1 MNIGII
7 GAGRVGVASAFAIA
21 ESKVAEEILLIDV
34 NKELAEGEA
43 EDISQG
49 MDITKTLARAGDY
62 PELADKGL
70 VIITAGLRRKPEE
83 SRLDLIKK
91 NACLM
96 EEIVGSI
103 KQYNKHCIIFVV
115 TNPVDVLT
123 YFTLKL
129 SGFPA
134 NKVFGLGTYL
144 DTVRLRSFLIREGL
158 NPEAMVIGEHGD
170 SMVFLGDI
178 PDQIAERTR
187 RAGAEMI
194 KKKGGA
200 GWAVGLAVADV
211 VKAIVRDEKSIF
223 PLTSLIND
231 WNGLSG
237 LCISVPVEVASSGI
251 ISYPEISLTE
261 EERERFL
268 HSYNV
273 INSTLANLQISLR
286 YKG

>member
-1 MNIGII
+1 MKIGII

-21 ESKVAEEILLIDV
+21 TSKVAEEILLIDL

-43 EDISQG
+43 EDIAQG
-49 MDITKTLARAGDY
+49 MDITKTLARVGDY

-70 VIITAGLRRKPEE
+70 IIVTAGLRRKPEE

-96 EEIVGSI
+96 EEIVGKI
-103 KQYNKHCIIFVV
+103 VAYNKHCLIFVV

-123 YFTLKL
+123 YSSLKL

-178 PDQIAERTR
+178 PVQIAERTR
-187 RAGAEMI
+187 KAGAEMI

-211 VKAIVRDEKSIF
+211 VKAIAKNEKKIF
-223 PLTSLIND
+223 PLTSLINN
-231 WNGLSG
+231 WNGLSCV
-237 LCISVPVEVASSGI
+237 CISVPVEVGSSGI

-261 EERERFL
+261 EEKERFL
-268 HSYNV
+268 RSYDV
-273 INSTLANLQISLR
+273 IKETTLCL
-286 YKG
+286 

>member
-1 MNIGII
+1 MKIGIV

-21 ESKVAEEILLIDV
+21 TSKVAEEILLLDV

-49 MDITKTLARAGDY
+49 ITITKTLVMAGDY
-62 PELADKGL
+62 PELADKEL
-70 VIITAGLRRKPEE
+70 IIITAGLRRRPEE

-91 NACLM
+91 NSHLM
-96 EEIVGSI
+96 EEIIRNIV
-103 KQYNKHCIIFVV
+103 QYNKDCLIFVV

-123 YFTLKL
+123 YSALKL
-129 SGFPA
+129 SGFPS

-144 DTVRLRSFLIREGL
+144 DTIRLRSFLIREGL
-158 NPEAMVIGEHGD
+158 KPEAMVIGEHGD

-187 RAGAEMI
+187 RAGSEMI
-194 KKKGGA
+194 KKKQGA

-211 VKAIVRDEKSIF
+211 VKAILRDEKSIF
-223 PLTSLIND
+223 PLTSLISD

-237 LCISVPVEVASSGI
+237 LCISVPVEVAGEGI
-251 ISYPEISLTE
+251 TSYPKIHLSLKELIS
-261 EERERFL
+261 FQN
-268 HSYNV
+268 SYN
-273 INSTLANLQISLR
+273 IIKEMLF
-286 YKG
+286 

>member
-1 MNIGII
+1 MKIGII

-21 ESKVAEEILLIDV
+21 TSCVAEEILLLDV

-49 MDITKTLARAGDY
+49 VTITKTLIKTGDY
-62 PELADKGL
+62 SQLADKEL
-70 VIITAGLRRKPEE
+70 IIITAGLRRKPEE

-91 NACLM
+91 NSRLM
-96 EEIVGSI
+96 EEIIGSI
-103 KQYNKHCIIFVV
+103 KQYNKDCLIFVV

-123 YFTLKL
+123 YSALKL
-129 SGFPA
+129 SGFSP
-134 NKVFGLGTYL
+134 NKCFGLGTYL
-144 DTVRLRSFLIREGL
+144 DTIRLRSFLIREGL
-158 NPEAMVIGEHGD
+158 KPEAMVIGEHGD

-178 PDQIAERTR
+178 PEQIAERTR
-187 RAGAEMI
+187 KAGAEMI

-211 VKAIVRDEKSIF
+211 VKAIANNEKGIF
-223 PLTSLIND
+223 PLTSLIEN

-237 LCISVPVEVASSGI
+237 ICISVPVEVAVCGI

-261 EERERFL
+261 EEKERFL

-273 INSTLANLQISLR
+273 IKETTLCL
-286 YKG
+286 